1 MKHISLTTV
10 VACLAICYGTCANA
24 NQEEVMKTNQYQ
36 VMNSAFGGGR
46 WFPDDKSKLI
56 GMVDE
61 FLETA
66 QVSNTEGRIIGA
78 IAPHA
83 GFQFSGKIA
92 GLTFRAI
99 KNGTKGTNTPETVVI
114 LGFTHRQPFRGVAI
128 MDGDAMETPAGVSTL
143 DKPAAAILTKGR
155 ERLFLNSAAHK
166 GEHSAENEVPFV
178 QRALPDAKLVIA
190 LIGDHDDKTLSEL
203 VAALVELGRQR
214 RILVVASSDML
225 HDSDYDLVSKT
236 DRLTLK
242 KVNEM
247 DHIGLMKEW
256 RGDRQIFCGI
266 MPVLAVMR
274 FAGTQGSRTGTVLG
288 YRNSGDDDPSS
299 RGSWVVGY
307 GSVVFTT
314 P

>member
-1 MKHISLTTV
+1 MKHISLATAV
-10 VACLAICYGTCANA
+10 VCLIGSITCANG
-24 NQEEVMKTNQYQ
+24 NQEKAMKTNQDQ
-36 VMNSAFGGGR
+36 VVNIAHGGGR
-46 WFPDDKSKLI
+46 WFPGDKNTLT

-61 FLETA
+61 FLKTA
-66 QVSNTEGRIIGA
+66 QVSNTEGRIVGA

-99 KNGTKGTNTPETVVI
+99 KNGAKGTNTPETVVI

-143 DKPAAAILTKGR
+143 DKPAAEILTKGR
-155 ERLFLNSAAHK
+155 ERLFLNSAAHN
-166 GEHSAENEVPFV
+166 GEHSAENEIPFI
-178 QRALPDAKLVIA
+178 QRSLPDAKLVVA
-190 LIGDHDDKTLSEL
+190 LIWDHDDKTLTEL
-203 VAALVELGRQR
+203 VSALVELGSKK

-236 DRLTLK
+236 DRQTLK
-242 KVNEM
+242 KVSEM
-247 DHIGLMKEW
+247 DHVGLMKEW

-274 FAGTQGSRTGTVLG
+274 FAGTQGCRTGTVLG